1 MHFDTDALQGQAHR
15 FMPKH
20 LQALMGKAQAAIN
33 SGVDDAMEGVAR
45 RTFLK
50 VSAASGFALGAFPL
64 VAAAQRAGSAT
75 APAGLKPFEQP
86 SAFVRI
92 DADGTVTVTI
102 NRLEFGQGVQ
112 TGLPMILAEELDAD
126 WSKVRS
132 VHGDASAAYADP
144 LMGMHLTGGSNSIK
158 NSYTQYRELGARTR
172 AMLVSAA
179 AAQWGVDASAL
190 RTSNGF
196 VVGPGGKKL
205 GYGALA
211 EAAMKQ
217 AVPEKVALKDPKQ
230 FRLIGKPTGRLDAQA
245 KSSGQQDYG
254 IDVRLPGMLTAVV
267 ARPPVFGGKVKSLDD
282 SAAKAIK
289 GVKAVLRVPTDR
301 GGEGVA
307 VVADG
312 YWPAKLGRDALKV
325 EWDTSAVGKPDS
337 TALLAQ
343 YRELATKPGLVAMQ
357 ADMAPLAG
365 AAHKIS
371 AEFVFPYLAHAPM
384 EPPNCTIQLDGDT
397 AELWMGTQMP
407 GLDAMAAAKTLG
419 LPPQNI
425 QVHTQ
430 MAGGGFGRRAIPSSD
445 YVVEAC
451 GVAKAVRTA
460 GISAPVRTLWSR
472 EDDIKGGY
480 YRPMHVHRAEIGFD
494 AKGRILAWDHT
505 IVGQSIIKGSPF
517 EAFMVKNGIDATAI
531 EGMKEPYDVPMKLS
545 VHHPE
550 VNVPVLWWRSVGST
564 HTAYVM
570 ETLIDEVARATQQDP
585 VAYRMA
591 LMGDKHPRH
600 KAALQ
605 LAVAQSGYGKKQ
617 LAPGRAWGVA
627 VHESF
632 ESVVAYVVEASVKDG
647 TPKLHRV
654 TAGVH
659 CNLAIN
665 PKSVEAQVEGSAL
678 MGLSMCL
685 PGAAITLKDGVVE
698 QSNFGDFAV
707 PRITDMPQVTVH
719 IVPSADPPKGMGE
732 PGLPPLAPAF
742 ANAIA
747 QITGK
752 TPGERRFKR
761 AGWQQKTAPKRPHSP
776 WCWCWPR
783 AGASA
788 LRHRAAWCTSCAPP
802 WATKQ
807 CWSTR
812 WPPCA
817 PAACPGTWRMQG
829 TRAWAI
835 R

>member
-1 MHFDTDALQGQAHR
+1 MHFEPSAVAAARHN
-15 FMPKH
+15 MPKN
-20 LQALMGKAQAAIN
+20 LLALMDKAQAATDSIAN
-33 SGVDDAMEGVAR
+33 DAADGMAR

-50 VSAASGFALGAFPL
+50 VTAASGFALGAFPL
-64 VAAAQRAGSAT
+64 AATAQGAGAA
-75 APAGLKPFEQP
+75 APAGLKPHEQP
-86 SAFVRI
+86 LAFVRI

-102 NRLEFGQGVQ
+102 NRLDFGQGVQ

-132 VHGDASAAYADP
+132 VHGDANPAYADP
-144 LMGMHLTGGSNSIK
+144 AFGMHLTGGSNSIK

-172 AMLVSAA
+172 AMLVGAA

-196 VVGPGGKKL
+196 VVGHGGKKL

-217 AVPEKVALKDPKQ
+217 PVPEKVTLKDPKQ
-230 FRLIGKPTGRLDAQA
+230 FRIIGKPTGRLDAKA

-267 ARPPVFGGKVKSLDD
+267 ARPPVFGAKPKSLDD

-307 VVADG
+307 IIADG
-312 YWPAKLGRDALKV
+312 YWPAKQGRDALKV
-325 EWDTSAVGKPDS
+325 EWDTSAVTKPDT

-343 YRELATKPGLVAMQ
+343 YRELAAKPGNVALQ

-365 AAHKIS
+365 APHKIS

-384 EPPNCTIQLDGDT
+384 EPLNCTVKLDGDK

-419 LPPQNI
+419 LQPQNI
-425 QVHTQ
+425 KVNTQ
-430 MAGGGFGRRAIPSSD
+430 MAGGGFGRRAIPTSD

-451 GVAKAVRTA
+451 GVAKAARTA
-460 GISAPVRTLWSR
+460 GITVPVRTLWSR

-494 AKGRILAWDHT
+494 AKGKILAWDHA
-505 IVGQSIIKGSPF
+505 IVGQSITKGSPF

-531 EGMKEPYDVPMKLS
+531 EGMKEPYDLPMKLS
-545 VHHPE
+545 VHHPD

-570 ETLIDEVARATQQDP
+570 ETLIDEVARATKQDP

-605 LAVAQSGYGKKQ
+605 LAVAQSGYGKKK

-632 ESVVAYVVEASVKDG
+632 QSVVAYVVEASVKDG
-647 TPKLHRV
+647 TPKLHSI

-659 CNLAIN
+659 CNLVVN
-665 PKSVEAQVEGSAL
+665 PKSVEAQVQGGAL

-707 PRITDMPQVTVH
+707 PRITDMPQVAVH
-719 IVPSADPPKGMGE
+719 IVPSAEPPTGMGE

-742 ANAIA
+742 ANAVA
-747 QITGK
+747 KLTGK
-752 TPGERRFKR
+752 TPRELPFKL
-761 AGWQQKTAPKRPHSP
+761 A
-776 WCWCWPR
+776 
-783 AGASA
+783 
-788 LRHRAAWCTSCAPP
+788 
-802 WATKQ
+802 
-807 CWSTR
+807 
-812 WPPCA
+812 
-817 PAACPGTWRMQG
+817 
-829 TRAWAI
+829 
-835 R
+835 

>member
-1 MHFDTDALQGQAHR
+1 MHFESQALQLEAHN

-20 LQALMGKAQAAIN
+20 LLALMEQAQDASN
-33 SGVDDAMEGVAR
+33 SGANDEPSGVAR

-64 VAAAQRAGSAT
+64 VAAAQAAGAA

-102 NRLEFGQGVQ
+102 NRLDFGQGVQ

-132 VHGDASAAYADP
+132 VHGDANQAYADP
-144 LMGMHLTGGSNSIK
+144 AFGMHLTGGSNSIK

-172 AMLVSAA
+172 AMLVGAA

-205 GYGALA
+205 GYGQLA

-217 AVPEKVALKDPKQ
+217 PVPEKVTLKDPKQ
-230 FRLIGKPTGRLDAQA
+230 FRIIGKPTGRLDAKA

-267 ARPPVFGGKVKSLDD
+267 ARPPVFGAKLKTLDD
-282 SAAKAIK
+282 SAAKAVK

-307 VVADG
+307 VVAEG
-312 YWPAKLGRDALKV
+312 YWAAKQGRDALKA
-325 EWDTSAVGKPDS
+325 EWDHSGVGQPD
-337 TALLAQ
+337 TARLLAQ
-343 YRELATKPGLVAMQ
+343 YRELAAKPGLVAIP
-357 ADMAPLAG
+357 ADTAALTGAP
-365 AAHKIS
+365 HKIS

-384 EPPNCTIQLDGDT
+384 EPLNCTVKLDGDR

-425 QVHTQ
+425 KVHTQ
-430 MAGGGFGRRAIPSSD
+430 MAGGGFGRRAIPTSD

-451 GVAKAVRTA
+451 GVAKAARTA
-460 GISAPVRTLWSR
+460 GITAPVRTLWSR

-494 AKGRILAWDHT
+494 AEGKILAWDHT
-505 IVGQSIIKGSPF
+505 IVGQSILKGSPF
-517 EAFMVKNGIDATAI
+517 EAFMVKNGIDATAV

-564 HTAYVM
+564 HTAYAM
-570 ETLIDEVARATQQDP
+570 ETLIDDVARATQQDP
-585 VAYRMA
+585 VAYRMR

-605 LAVAQSGYGKKQ
+605 LAVAQSGYGKKK

-632 ESVVAYVVEASVKDG
+632 QSVVAYVVEASVKDG
-647 TPKLHRV
+647 TPKLHSI

-659 CNLAIN
+659 CNLVVN
-665 PKSVEAQVEGSAL
+665 PKSVEAQVQGAAL

-707 PRITDMPQVTVH
+707 PRITDMPLVAVH
-719 IVPSADPPKGMGE
+719 VVPSAEPPTGMGE

-752 TPGERRFKR
+752 APRELPFKL
-761 AGWQQKTAPKRPHSP
+761 A
-776 WCWCWPR
+776 
-783 AGASA
+783 
-788 LRHRAAWCTSCAPP
+788 
-802 WATKQ
+802 
-807 CWSTR
+807 
-812 WPPCA
+812 
-817 PAACPGTWRMQG
+817 
-829 TRAWAI
+829 
-835 R
+835 

>member
-1 MHFDTDALQGQAHR
+1 MHFEPHALQGQAQH

-20 LQALMGKAQAAIN
+20 LQALVDKAQGAIT
-33 SGVDDAMEGVAR
+33 SGAIDASDGVAR

-64 VAAAQRAGSAT
+64 VSAAQGAAAA
-75 APAGLKPFEQP
+75 APAGLKPHEQP

-102 NRLEFGQGVQ
+102 NRLDFGQGVQ

-132 VHGDASAAYADP
+132 VHGDANPAYADP
-144 LMGMHLTGGSNSIK
+144 AFGMHLTGGSNSIK

-217 AVPEKVALKDPKQ
+217 PVPEKVVLKDPKQ
-230 FRLIGKPTGRLDAQA
+230 FRLIGKPTGRLDAKA

-307 VVADG
+307 IIADG
-312 YWPAKLGRDALKV
+312 YWPAKQGRDALKV
-325 EWDTSAVGKPDS
+325 EWDTSAVTKPDT

-343 YRELATKPGLVAMQ
+343 YRELAAKPGNVAMQ

-365 AAHKIS
+365 APHKIS

-384 EPPNCTIQLDGDT
+384 EPLNCTVKLEGDK

-419 LPPQNI
+419 LQPQN
-425 QVHTQ
+425 VKVNTQ
-430 MAGGGFGRRAIPSSD
+430 MAGGGFGRRAIPTSD

-451 GVAKAVRTA
+451 GVAKAARTA
-460 GISAPVRTLWSR
+460 GITAPVRTLWSR

-494 AKGRILAWDHT
+494 AKGKILAWDHT
-505 IVGQSIIKGSPF
+505 IVGQSITKGSPF
-517 EAFMVKNGIDATAI
+517 EAFMIKNGIDATAI

-545 VHHPE
+545 VHHPD

-564 HTAYVM
+564 HTAYAM
-570 ETLIDEVARATQQDP
+570 ETLIDEVARTTKQDP
-585 VAYRMA
+585 VAYRLA

-605 LAVAQSGYGKKQ
+605 LAVAQSGYGKKK
-617 LAPGRAWGVA
+617 LAAGRAWGVA

-647 TPKLHRV
+647 TPKLHSI

-659 CNLAIN
+659 CNLVVN
-665 PKSVEAQVEGSAL
+665 PKSVEAQVQGAAL
-678 MGLSMCL
+678 MGLGTCL

-698 QSNFGDFAV
+698 QSNFGDYAV
-707 PRITDMPQVTVH
+707 PRITDMPQLTVH

-752 TPGERRFKR
+752 TPRELPFKL
-761 AGWQQKTAPKRPHSP
+761 G
-776 WCWCWPR
+776 
-783 AGASA
+783 
-788 LRHRAAWCTSCAPP
+788 
-802 WATKQ
+802 
-807 CWSTR
+807 
-812 WPPCA
+812 
-817 PAACPGTWRMQG
+817 
-829 TRAWAI
+829 
-835 R
+835 